1 MCRCSRER
9 RGATPCPRG
18 VPGAGPMTEVTLV
31 TTLDCHLCDD
41 ARGVV
46 AEVLAAFPEVVL
58 TERSLL
64 DDRALREEFAEDVPV
79 VIVDGRVH
87 TARGSWMPIDCAG
100 GSIAR
105 TAHP

>member
-1 MCRCSRER
+1 M
-9 RGATPCPRG
+9 
-18 VPGAGPMTEVTLV
+18 TLV
-31 TTLDCHLCDD
+31 TTVDCHLCDD
-41 ARGVV
+41 ARMVV
-46 AEVLAAFPEVVL
+46 EQVLAAFPQVVL

-87 TARGSWMPIDCAG
+87 STWFVDADRLRRRLDRA
-100 GSIAR
+100 A

>member
-1 MCRCSRER
+1 
-9 RGATPCPRG
+9 
-18 VPGAGPMTEVTLV
+18 MTEVTLV

-87 TARGSWMPIDCAG
+87 STWFVDADRLRRRLDRA
-100 GSIAR
+100 

>member
-1 MCRCSRER
+1 
-9 RGATPCPRG
+9 
-18 VPGAGPMTEVTLV
+18 MTEVTLV
-31 TTLDCHLCDD
+31 TTVDCHLCDE

-46 AEVLAAFPEVVL
+46 AEVLAAFPAVVL

-87 TARGSWMPIDCAG
+87 STWFVDADRLRRRLDRA
-100 GSIAR
+100 

>member
-1 MCRCSRER
+1 
-9 RGATPCPRG
+9 
-18 VPGAGPMTEVTLV
+18 MTEVMLV
-31 TTLDCHLCDD
+31 TTVDCHLCDD

-87 TARGSWMPIDCAG
+87 STWFVDADRLRRRLDCA
-100 GSIAR
+100 